1 MILPVF
7 GHDRFGI
14 LRGFWTFPQ
23 ESILFQAK
31 KATRKMTNHKSVS
44 YACVGLFIMER
55 LLSQIFTPERDI
67 PKKWGV
73 HGGIRVDAASQ
84 KLPLPL
90 PPKEEITLNAT
101 ITHNYQDYS
110 PNVFAKLTTGYVKI
124 TKTAV
129 TSTGKYGFGSELE
142 VFGTTPQTKA
152 PILRETGKTLFFPF
166 SLLLYSCNVVQ
177 NREGYFVVNYKNK

>member
-129 TSTGKYGFGSELE
+129 ESMALE
-142 VFGTTPQTKA
+142 ASWRFSARPPRQRRPSYVKPERPSSSPSACYCTPATWF
-152 PILRETGKTLFFPF
+152 RTERDTL
-166 SLLLYSCNVVQ
+166 L
-177 NREGYFVVNYKNK
+177 